1 MKTAASPAK
10 ASAPAA
16 SSTANA
22 GGVRHMANAI
32 RALAMDAVEA
42 AKSGHPGMPMGMADA
57 ATVLFT
63 TFLKFDPSAPHWADR
78 DRFVLSAGHGSMLLY
93 AVLYLT
99 GYGGIGIDD
108 IKRFRQLN
116 SPCAGHP
123 EYGHMPGIETT
134 TGPLGQGLAN
144 AVGMA
149 LAERIMNARFGDS
162 LVDHRTYVIAS
173 DGDLMEGISQEACS
187 LAGHLKLN
195 RLIVLYDDNGISI
208 DGSTSLADSTD
219 AVKRFESMGW
229 AAWRIDGLDANAV
242 ATALSKA
249 QTSDKPVL
257 IACRTVIGFGA
268 PKRAGTAKAHGEAL
282 GADEIAGARNA
293 LGWPYPPF
301 EIPADLLSS
310 WRAAGGRGA
319 PLHEAWQARL
329 AASALR
335 EPFEGALSGEIPPG
349 FAAAMAQF
357 KTKILSEKPALATRK
372 ASEMALEVVNAML
385 PNTVGGSADLTGSN
399 LTKTKND
406 PVIAPAHYAGRFV
419 HYGVREHGMAG
430 MMNGMALHGGL
441 IPYSGTFLVFTDY
454 CRPSLRL
461 AALMGIRVIH
471 VMTHDSI
478 GLGEDGPTHQPVEH
492 LASLRAMP
500 NLLLMRPADPVETA
514 ECWEIALEQKT
525 RPTVLALTRQNVATV
540 RSDAAENKSA
550 RGAYVLKHGE
560 GKAQVTFLATGS
572 EVEIALKARD
582 LLAAQQIVA
591 RVVSMPC
598 WELFEEQ
605 PEDYRRAVLGPGTVK
620 VAIEAA
626 GPMGWERYTGPEGA
640 FIGMRR
646 FGASAPSK
654 DLYIYFGVTP
664 EAAAE
669 AALACVARKA

>member
-1 MKTAASPAK
+1 
-10 ASAPAA
+10 
-16 SSTANA
+16 
-22 GGVRHMANAI
+22 
-32 RALAMDAVEA
+32 
-42 AKSGHPGMPMGMADA
+42 
-57 ATVLFT
+57 
-63 TFLKFDPSAPHWADR
+63 
-78 DRFVLSAGHGSMLLY
+78 
-93 AVLYLT
+93 
-99 GYGGIGIDD
+99 
-108 IKRFRQLN
+108 
-116 SPCAGHP
+116 
-123 EYGHMPGIETT
+123 
-134 TGPLGQGLAN
+134 
-144 AVGMA
+144 
-149 LAERIMNARFGDS
+149 
-162 LVDHRTYVIAS
+162 
-173 DGDLMEGISQEACS
+173 
-187 LAGHLKLN
+187 
-195 RLIVLYDDNGISI
+195 
-208 DGSTSLADSTD
+208 
-219 AVKRFESMGW
+219 
-229 AAWRIDGLDANAV
+229 
-242 ATALSKA
+242 
-249 QTSDKPVL
+249 
-257 IACRTVIGFGA
+257 
-268 PKRAGTAKAHGEAL
+268 
-282 GADEIAGARNA
+282 
-293 LGWPYPPF
+293 
-301 EIPADLLSS
+301 
-310 WRAAGGRGA
+310 
-319 PLHEAWQARL
+319 
-329 AASALR
+329 
-335 EPFEGALSGEIPPG
+335 
-349 FAAAMAQF
+349 
-357 KTKILSEKPALATRK
+357 
-372 ASEMALEVVNAML
+372 ML